1 MIKQRAYNFFMYTIH
16 HRIATSDVGR
26 DKLMKV
32 GAIGLLMQDCCM
44 FQMEEEPKFSA
55 FLQENAMA
63 VFMASRQ
70 IDIVRLPSYGEEVAV
85 STWVHGCRGFYG
97 LRNTVIRDAAGE
109 LCVASFSIGAFV
121 KVDTGAPY
129 AMPKSAYEDMV
140 SAPPLEMEYLPRKIA
155 LPAAP
160 EFVALRQDRVVPGYL
175 DANGHL
181 NAGRA
186 LDIAAGCLEY
196 TPRRVRVEYKAQ
208 GKPGA
213 AFAVERAE
221 AAPGHTYMRLR
232 GADDEVFSVFE
243 FTK

>member
-1 MIKQRAYNFFMYTIH
+1 M
-16 HRIATSDVGR
+16 RI
-26 DKLMKV
+26 

-55 FLQENAMA
+55 FLRENAMA

-70 IDIVRLPSYGEEVAV
+70 VDILRLPRYGEEIEV

-121 KVDTGAPY
+121 KLDTGIPY
-129 AMPKSAYEDMV
+129 LMPKSAYEDMV

-155 LPAAP
+155 LPGGA
-160 EFVALRQDRVVPGYL
+160 EFAELRRDCVVPGYV

-186 LDIAAGCLEY
+186 LDIAVSWLEF

-208 GKPGA
+208 GKPGT
-213 AFAVERAE
+213 AFVVERADE
-221 AAPGHTYMRLR
+221 TPEHTFMRLR
-232 GADDEVFSVFE
+232 SVDGEVLSVYE
-243 FTK
+243 FKK

>member
-1 MIKQRAYNFFMYTIH
+1 MYTIH

-26 DKLMKV
+26 DKRMKV
-32 GAIGLLMQDCCM
+32 GSIGLLMQDCCM
-44 FQMEEEPKFSA
+44 YQLEEEPKFSE
-55 FLQENAMA
+55 FLRENEMA

-70 IDIVRLPSYGEEVAV
+70 IDILRIPSYGEEIAV

-121 KVDTGAPY
+121 KTATGAPY
-129 AMPKSAYEDMV
+129 AMPKSAYENMV

-155 LPAAP
+155 LPAGL
-160 EFVALRQDRVVPGYL
+160 EFVELRQDYVVPGYL

-181 NAGRA
+181 NAGRS

-196 TPRRVRVEYKAQ
+196 TPRRTRVEYKAQ

-213 AFAVERAE
+213 AFSVERADV
-221 AAPGHTYMRLR
+221 APGHTYMRLR
-232 GADDEVFSVFE
+232 GTDDEVFSVYE
-243 FTK
+243 FMR